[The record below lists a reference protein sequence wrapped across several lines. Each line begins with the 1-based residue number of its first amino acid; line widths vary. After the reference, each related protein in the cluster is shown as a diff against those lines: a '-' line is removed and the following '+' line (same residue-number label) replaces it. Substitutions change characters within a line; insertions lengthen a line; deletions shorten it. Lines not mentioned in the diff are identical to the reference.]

1 MTLDSNWVDQ
11 TEEIQSDL
19 LPMESANPFAIDLI
33 SLASARSDDP
43 QTHVAPPG
51 ENEKY
56 LYLKNSFRYFPLILN
71 LLFFPII
78 LSLIKFAMLSPYLW
92 IFGVWIAVLIGNAT
106 VGALTSNKSHR
117 VTFESH
123 RNLVSDYRPTKWA
136 TIDVFLPCCNEPLEV
151 LINTYKSV
159 ANIAWPGRVNVYI
172 LDDAGRAEV
181 REVSEHF
188 KFNYHSR
195 ENRGEFKKAGNLRS
209 GFDRS
214 DGDFILILDA
224 DFTIRTDALFELMP
238 YFSEEKIGIVQS
250 PQFFDITPQQN
261 WLQQGAG
268 ATQELFYRWIQPSRD
283 RSDAAICVGTCAI
296 YRREAL
302 IAAGGFAQIEH
313 SEDVHTGVKLAKA
326 GYYLRYIPVLVA
338 KGLCPSEPLAFISQQ
353 YRWATGSLSLL
364 TDKSFYQNEN
374 IKLKRK
380 LPFFTGFMYYI
391 TTGLGVYINWLPGPI
406 ILWCFPEM
414 IKPENYLPISTIL
427 FSQAILLPAITNGRY
442 KPRVARVQMLYSFAH
457 AQAILDKIRN
467 TTQGWVA
474 TGESSSSHTGAK
486 KISRTMK
493 IVISCVITA
502 QLTGLIHATRVSGI
516 ENTWPAMIFTA
527 FYIYISFPL
536 LLIETKL
543 SSLNRKTH

>member
-1 MTLDSNWVDQ
+1 M
-11 TEEIQSDL
+11 
-19 LPMESANPFAIDLI
+19 
-33 SLASARSDDP
+33 
-43 QTHVAPPG
+43 
-51 ENEKY
+51 
-56 LYLKNSFRYFPLILN
+56 
-71 LLFFPII
+71 
-78 LSLIKFAMLSPYLW
+78 
-92 IFGVWIAVLIGNAT
+92 
-106 VGALTSNKSHR
+106 
-117 VTFESH
+117 
-123 RNLVSDYRPTKWA
+123 
-136 TIDVFLPCCNEPLEV
+136 
-151 LINTYKSV
+151 
-159 ANIAWPGRVNVYI
+159 ANIEWPGKVNVYI
-172 LDDAGRAEV
+172 LDDAGRVEV
-181 REVSEHF
+181 KEAAKHF

-209 GFDRS
+209 GFEKS

-224 DFTIRTDALFELMP
+224 DFTIRNDALFELMP
-238 YFSEEKIGIVQS
+238 YFSDEKIGIVQS

-296 YRREAL
+296 YRRQAL
-302 IAAGGFAQIEH
+302 VDAGGFAQIEH

-326 GYYLRYIPVLVA
+326 GYYLRYVPVLVA

-406 ILWCFPEM
+406 ILWFFPEL
-414 IKPENYLPISTIL
+414 IKPENYLPLSTIL

-474 TGESSSSHTGAK
+474 TGESSASHTGAK

-493 IVISCVITA
+493 IVISVVISA
-502 QLTGLIHATRVSGI
+502 QLLGLVHATAVSGF

-543 SSLNRKTH
+543 SSLDRKTS

>member
-11 TEEIQSDL
+11 TEDIQSDP
-19 LPMESANPFAIDLI
+19 LPRAAENPFAIDLI

-43 QTHVAPPG
+43 RTHVAPPG

-56 LYLKNSFRYFPLILN
+56 LYLKNSFRFFPLTLN
-71 LLFFPII
+71 LLFLPII

-92 IFGVWIAVLIGNAT
+92 IFGILVAVLVCNAT
-106 VGALTSNKSHR
+106 VGALTSNKAHR
-117 VTFESH
+117 VTFDSH
-123 RNLVSDYRPTKWA
+123 RNLVNDYRPTKWSS
-136 TIDVFLPCCNEPLEV
+136 IDVFLPCCNEPIEV

-159 ANIAWPGRVNVYI
+159 ADIAWPGLVNVYI
-172 LDDAGRAEV
+172 LDDAGRDDVKQAAN
-181 REVSEHF
+181 HF
-188 KFNYHSR
+188 DFNYHSR
-195 ENRGEFKKAGNLRS
+195 ANRGEFKKAGNLRS
-209 GFDRS
+209 GFDIS

-224 DFTIRTDALFELMP
+224 DFTIRNDALFELMP

-250 PQFFDITPQQN
+250 PQFFDISPQQN

-283 RSDAAICVGTCAI
+283 RSEAAICVGTCAI
-296 YRREAL
+296 YRRQAL
-302 IAAGGFAQIEH
+302 ADAGGFAQIEH

-326 GYYLRYIPVLVA
+326 GYYLRYIPVVVA

-364 TDKSFYQNEN
+364 TDKSFYKNEN
-374 IKLKRK
+374 LKAKRK
-380 LPFFTGFMYYI
+380 LPYFTGFMYYI
-391 TTGLGVYINWLPGPI
+391 TTGLGVYVNWLPGPI
-406 ILWCFPEM
+406 ILWFFPEL
-414 IKPENYLPISTIL
+414 IKPENYLPLSTVL

-442 KPRVARVQMLYSFAH
+442 KPKVARVQMLYSFAH
-457 AQAILDKIRN
+457 SQAILDKIRN

-474 TGESSSSHTGAK
+474 TGESSSSHSGAK

-493 IVISCVITA
+493 VTISFVITA
-502 QLTGLIHATRVSGI
+502 QLLGFVHATAVCGF
-516 ENTWPAMIFTA
+516 ENTWPALIFTA

-536 LLIETKL
+536 LLIETSR
-543 SSLNRKTH
+543 SSLNRKTS

>member
-1 MTLDSNWVDQ
+1 
-11 TEEIQSDL
+11 
-19 LPMESANPFAIDLI
+19 
-33 SLASARSDDP
+33 DDP

-338 KGLCPSEPLAFISQQ
+338 KGLCPSEPLAFIS
-353 YRWATGSLSLL
+353 
-364 TDKSFYQNEN
+364 
-374 IKLKRK
+374 
-380 LPFFTGFMYYI
+380 
-391 TTGLGVYINWLPGPI
+391 
-406 ILWCFPEM
+406 
-414 IKPENYLPISTIL
+414 
-427 FSQAILLPAITNGRY
+427 
-442 KPRVARVQMLYSFAH
+442 
-457 AQAILDKIRN
+457 
-467 TTQGWVA
+467 
-474 TGESSSSHTGAK
+474 
-486 KISRTMK
+486 
-493 IVISCVITA
+493 
-502 QLTGLIHATRVSGI
+502 
-516 ENTWPAMIFTA
+516 
-527 FYIYISFPL
+527 
-536 LLIETKL
+536 
-543 SSLNRKTH
+543 